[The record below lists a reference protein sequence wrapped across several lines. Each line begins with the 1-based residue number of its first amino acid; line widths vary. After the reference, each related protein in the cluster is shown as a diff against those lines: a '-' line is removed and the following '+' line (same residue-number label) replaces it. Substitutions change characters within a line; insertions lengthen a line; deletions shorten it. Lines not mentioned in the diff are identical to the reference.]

1 MAVSFYAE
9 FSDMST
15 EQSQRVLEGLDLNG
29 KSPTGQVFHA
39 EGPLATGGTWVMD
52 CWESPE
58 ALGSFVEQKLAPTM
72 QRLGIKPPEPTLLP
86 TMVFLTQDNAR
97 LF

>member
-9 FSDMST
+9 FSDMSSD
-15 EQSQRVLEGLDLNG
+15 QSQQVLEGLSLNG
-29 KSPTGQVFHA
+29 KSPEGQIFHA
-39 EGPLATGGTWVMD
+39 EGPLDKGGTWVMD

-58 ALGSFVEQKLAPTM
+58 ALQRFVEQKLAPTM
-72 QRLGIKPPEPTLLP
+72 QRLGVKPPEPTLLP
-86 TMVFLTQDNAR
+86 TKVFLTQEGVR